1 MSEELINTLVSVV
14 VTAILA
20 GIGYLVKKFWFEKPT
35 STPNISNTPPSQ
47 QVEEKV
53 DKNNIYELRQKI
65 KILFIDDDTK
75 FQTAKML
82 KNSGWQNTNI
92 IKDCKNLNAPEI
104 IETDIFFVDIHG
116 VGIELGFSDHGLG
129 LAAALK
135 QKYPEKKVVIY
146 SAEKQWDSF
155 HKAWNLVDDRLP
167 KDADTYQ
174 FESTIESLLLG

>member
-1 MSEELINTLVSVV
+1 MTETSNPYLIVIIPVV
-14 VTAILA
+14 VAAVLA
-20 GIGYLVKKFWFEKPT
+20 GIGFLIKHFFFNEKKENNPT
-35 STPNISNTPPSQ
+35 PEDVNSMKNKDTPNIH
-47 QVEEKV
+47 
-53 DKNNIYELRQKI
+53 ELRQKI

-104 IETDIFFVDIHG
+104 INTDIFFVDIHG
-116 VGIELGFSDHGLG
+116 VGLELGFSDHGLG

-146 SAEKQWDSF
+146 SAERQWDSF
-155 HKAWNLVDDRLP
+155 HKAWDIVDDRLP

-174 FESTIESLLLG
+174 FENTIESLLMD

>member
-1 MSEELINTLVSVV
+1 MNEELINTLVGVV

-20 GIGYLVKKFWFEKPT
+20 AIGYLVKKFWFEKT
-35 STPNISNTPPSQ
+35 ESTPDISNAHPPQ

-104 IETDIFFVDIHG
+104 LETDIF
-116 VGIELGFSDHGLG
+116 L
-129 LAAALK
+129 
-135 QKYPEKKVVIY
+135 
-146 SAEKQWDSF
+146 
-155 HKAWNLVDDRLP
+155 
-167 KDADTYQ
+167 
-174 FESTIESLLLG
+174 

>member
-1 MSEELINTLVSVV
+1 MVEILNQYLPIIIPTV
-14 VTAILA
+14 LA
-20 GIGYLVKKFWFEKPT
+20 GIGFLIKHFFFQKNKE
-35 STPNISNTPPSQ
+35 NTPTQEDVIPM
-47 QVEEKV
+47 
-53 DKNNIYELRQKI
+53 KNKDNQNIHELRQKI

-104 IETDIFFVDIHG
+104 VNTDIFFVDIHG
-116 VGIELGFSDHGLG
+116 VGLELGFSDHGLG

-135 QKYPEKKVVIY
+135 HKYPEKKVVIY
-146 SAEKQWDSF
+146 SAERQWDSF
-155 HKAWNLVDDRLP
+155 HKAWNIVDDRLP

-174 FESTIESLLLG
+174 FENTIENLVMG